1 MAKYFTRY
9 KNRNTPKNI
18 ILKMI
23 IASKAARKNNTNL
36 NFMIFVFSL

>member
-1 MAKYFTRY
+1 MAMYLTKY

-23 IASKAARKNNTNL
+23 IANKIAKKNKTNL
-36 NFMIFVFSL
+36 NFMIFVFNL